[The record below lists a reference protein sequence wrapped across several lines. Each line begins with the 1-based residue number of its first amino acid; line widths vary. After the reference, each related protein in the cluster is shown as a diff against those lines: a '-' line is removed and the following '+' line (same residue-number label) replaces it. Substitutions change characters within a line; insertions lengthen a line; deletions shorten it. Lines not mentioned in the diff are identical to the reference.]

1 MVDAWDACIHED
13 LTKVEDLMASVIRS
27 DNLELTDMCDYVLRT
42 HGKRI
47 RPAMCILSYLACG
60 GKNVNE
66 PVRVGAAL
74 EIIHNA
80 TLVHDDINDE
90 AELRRGRKALYK
102 EYSLSKSIVAGDF
115 LFAIG
120 FQLIG
125 SSSHKIVD
133 YVVDAAASM
142 GAGEFNQQDFEHK
155 GKVSESDYMRIVNGK
170 TAKFIECSA
179 KCGSFLSGID
189 VEQIEALGYFAN
201 RLGIAFQIIDD
212 TLDVIGDQNKTGKPI
227 GNDILEGKPTLPTIY
242 GMQDLV
248 HGEAIRKIFEKNKP
262 TMEEVMVAIELIKRT
277 EAIERCRSL
286 AEEIAQDAIN
296 SLFKIED
303 SVYKDSLIALAYYI
317 VKRDR

>member
-13 LTKVEDLMASVIRS
+13 LTKVEDLMTNVIRS

-179 KCGSFLSGID
+179 KCGSFLSGIE

-212 TLDVIGDQNKTGKPI
+212 TLDVIGDQDKTGKPI

-277 EAIERCRSL
+277 EAIEKCRAL

-303 SVYKDSLIALAYYI
+303 SVYKDSLIALSHYI

>member
-13 LTKVEDLMASVIRS
+13 LTKVEDLMTKVIRS

-60 GKNVNE
+60 GKNVSE
-66 PVRVGAAL
+66 PIRVGAAL

-115 LFAIG
+115 LFATG

-179 KCGSFLSGID
+179 KCGSFLSGAD

-242 GMQDLV
+242 GMQDIV
-248 HGEAIRKIFEKNKP
+248 HGEAIRKIFEKSKP

-277 EAIERCRSL
+277 EAIEKCRSL
-286 AEEIAQDAIN
+286 AEDIAQDAIN

-303 SVYKDSLIALAYYI
+303 SVYRESLIALAYYI

>member
-13 LTKVEDLMASVIRS
+13 LTKVEDLMTNVIRS
-27 DNLELTDMCDYVLRT
+27 DNLELTDMCDYVLRV

-47 RPAMCILSYLACG
+47 RPAMCILCYLACG
-60 GKNVNE
+60 GKNVSE
-66 PVRVGAAL
+66 PIRVGAAL

-115 LFAIG
+115 LFATG

-179 KCGSFLSGID
+179 KCGSFLSGAE

-262 TMEEVMVAIELIKRT
+262 TMEEVLVAIELIKRT
-277 EAIERCRSL
+277 EAIEKCRSL
-286 AEEIAQDAIN
+286 AEDIAQDAIN

>member
-1 MVDAWDACIHED
+1 MVEAWDTCINED
-13 LTKVEDLMASVIRS
+13 LAKVEGLMMDIIRS
-27 DNLELTDMCDYVLRT
+27 DNLELTEMCSYVLNV

-47 RPAMCILSYLACG
+47 RPAICLLSYLACG
-60 GKNVNE
+60 GKDMDN
-66 PVRVGAAL
+66 PIKVGAAL

-125 SSSHKIVD
+125 SSSHKIVE

-179 KCGSFLSGID
+179 KCGSFLSGAEFNK
-189 VEQIEALGYFAN
+189 VEALGYFAD
-201 RLGIAFQIIDD
+201 RIGIAFQIIDD
-212 TLDVIGDQNKTGKPI
+212 TLDIIGDQSKTGKPI
-227 GNDILEGKPTLPTIY
+227 GNDILEGKPTLPIIY
-242 GMQDLV
+242 GMQDPV
-248 HGEAIRKIFEKNKP
+248 HGESIRKVFEKETP
-262 TMEEVMVAIELIKRT
+262 TMDEVQVAIDLIKRT
-277 EAIERCRSL
+277 DSIDRCRRVARSIVDE
-286 AEEIAQDAIN
+286 AMN
-296 SLFKIED
+296 SLVIIED
-303 SVYKDSLIALAYYI
+303 SIYKDSLIALADYI
-317 VKRDR
+317 VRRDR